1 MSEAEATTVTI
12 RLLDRDY
19 RISCAPDERND
30 LRKAAELLDDKMK
43 EIRDAQ
49 VVGLDRIAVMA
60 ALNITHEL
68 LMASKNLN
76 VQQDQS
82 QKLTLLTDKMD
93 KEIQAFNDYRNALL

>member
-82 QKLTLLTDKMD
+82 QKLTLLTEKMD